1 MKKLISLLLAVIT
14 VFSVLTVAFAD
25 DEVTPV
31 VMISGFGATTLTL
44 DGEAVFPPSTDKII
58 DALGVRGLDLNGTVE
73 YIKKWLAD
81 KGYVEQLSAIVNRI
95 MEPIRMDAD
104 GNSYY
109 DIKPIVSGAENTSLA
124 AFKANDMLG
133 SIPYTGSEFLDM
145 ESIGQRIGD
154 ENVFNFTYDW
164 RVDYDKT
171 ADELKSYIDDVLGLT
186 GADKVSIYS
195 ISQGSMVVG
204 QYLYKYASL
213 RQTDNIVFDTPVLG
227 GTNFAADVL
236 AVDVPI
242 ELDFKTIF
250 RLLSDILHTETD
262 LTGLSSILEGDFIK
276 GAIEYGRDD
285 LVVPPVATCI
295 AFWEMVPPER
305 FDDIYPLLLD
315 EQENAAVISAVKKFY
330 GGFMAD
336 ITGTFEKAERYGS
349 TVSIKACT
357 GNNLVT
363 NTDAYSDGIVDMQYS
378 CGAVCAPWGESFPV
392 DYKQAVADG
401 KNGISPD
408 RTVDISAGYWPQRT
422 WIINGLLHG
431 QVEWCRKSLE
441 LVETLLYTHDLKD
454 AYSSYEFPQFI
465 ESEAPTSDVK
475 VSFNNTN
482 SSFLLLDGSADYT
495 LTVRNLSKESTYI
508 IKSVGGDTVKAD
520 MKLGFAL
527 LPGESREISVK
538 ADGAGSD
545 TLTVTYAEAG
555 KPFNTLQKSFGVTA
569 VTEYS
574 GVTAENKAPQNDKTP
589 FIFRYIVMFFK
600 KLFGKI
606 FA

>member
-1 MKKLISLLLAVIT
+1 MKKILSLLLAVIMA
-14 VFSVLTVAFAD
+14 FSILPLAFAE
-25 DEVTPV
+25 EVTPV

-44 DGEAVFPPSTDKII
+44 DGEAVFPPSKDKII
-58 DALGVRGLDLNGTVE
+58 EALGVKGLSFNETVE

-95 MEPIRMDAD
+95 MEPIRMDAN

-124 AFKANDMLG
+124 AFKANDMLD

-145 ESIGQRIGD
+145 ESIGERIGD

-164 RVDYDKT
+164 RIDYDKT
-171 ADELKSYIDDVLGLT
+171 ADELKDYIDDVLELT
-186 GADKVSIYS
+186 GAKKVSIYS

-204 QYLYKYASL
+204 QYLYKYAKL

-236 AVDVPI
+236 EVSEPI
-242 ELDFKTIF
+242 KIDYKTVF

-276 GAIEYGRDD
+276 GAVEYGRDD
-285 LVVPPVATCI
+285 LVVPPVASCI

-315 EQENAAVISAVKKFY
+315 NKENAAVISAVKKFY
-330 GGFMAD
+330 SGFMAD

-378 CGAVCAPWGESFPV
+378 CGAICAPYGESFPA
-392 DYKQAVADG
+392 DYKQAVSNG
-401 KNGISPD
+401 KNSISPD
-408 RTVDISAGYWPQRT
+408 RTVDISAGYWPRRT
-422 WIINGLLHG
+422 WVINGLLHG

-465 ESEAPTSDVK
+465 ETEAPTADVK
-475 VSFNNTN
+475 ISFNNTN
-482 SSFLLLDGSADYT
+482 SSFLLLDGSDSYT
-495 LTVRNLSKESTYI
+495 LTVRNLSKESTMI
-508 IKSVGGDTVKAD
+508 IKSIGGDKFTVD

-527 LPGESREISVK
+527 LPGESKELSVK

-545 TLTVTYAEAG
+545 SLTVAYAEAG
-555 KPFNTLQKSFGVTA
+555 KPFKTLEKSFGVTA
-569 VTEYS
+569 LSDYS
-574 GVTAENKAPQNDKTP
+574 GVSAENSAPENVKTP
-589 FIFRYIVMFFK
+589 FIFRYIVMLFN
-600 KLFGKI
+600 KLFDMISK
-606 FA
+606 

>member
-1 MKKLISLLLAVIT
+1 MKKILSLLLAVIMA
-14 VFSVLTVAFAD
+14 FSIIPLAFAE
-25 DEVTPV
+25 EVTPV

-44 DGEAVFPPSTDKII
+44 DGEAVFPPSKDKII
-58 DALGVRGLDLNGTVE
+58 EALGVKGLSFDETVE

-95 MEPIRMDAD
+95 MEPIRMDAN

-124 AFKANDMLG
+124 AFKANDMLD

-145 ESIGQRIGD
+145 ESIGERIGD

-164 RVDYDKT
+164 RIDYDKT
-171 ADELKSYIDDVLGLT
+171 ADELKDYIDDVLELT
-186 GADKVSIYS
+186 GAKKVSIYS

-204 QYLYKYASL
+204 QCLYKYAEL

-236 AVDVPI
+236 EVSEPI
-242 ELDFKTIF
+242 KIDYKTVF

-276 GAIEYGRDD
+276 GAVEYGRDD
-285 LVVPPVATCI
+285 LVVPPVASCI

-305 FDDIYPLLLD
+305 FGDIYPLLLD
-315 EQENAAVISAVKKFY
+315 NKENAAVISAVKKFY
-330 GGFMAD
+330 SGFMAD

-378 CGAVCAPWGESFPV
+378 CGAICAPYGESFPA
-392 DYKQAVADG
+392 DYKQAVSNG
-401 KNGISPD
+401 KNSISPD
-408 RTVDISAGYWPQRT
+408 RTVDISAGYWPRRT
-422 WIINGLLHG
+422 WVINGLLHG

-465 ESEAPTSDVK
+465 ETEAPTADVK
-475 VSFNNTN
+475 TSFNNTN
-482 SSFLLLDGSADYT
+482 SSFLLLDGSDSYT
-495 LTVRNLSKESTYI
+495 LTVRNLSKESTMI
-508 IKSVGGDTVKAD
+508 VKSIGGDEFTVD
-520 MKLGFAL
+520 RKLGFAL
-527 LPGESREISVK
+527 LPGESKELSVK

-555 KPFNTLQKSFGVTA
+555 KPFKTLEKSFGVTA
-569 VTEYS
+569 LSDYS
-574 GVTAENKAPQNDKTP
+574 GVSSENSAPENVKTP
-589 FIFRYIVMFFK
+589 FIFRYIVMLFN
-600 KLFGKI
+600 KLFGMISK
-606 FA
+606 